1 MNMDSFGHKLPNG
14 KKVGARESHE
24 TNFVTIFFGVE
35 CFTQM
40 QISSTLFSTF
50 LCST

>member
-24 TNFVTIFFGVE
+24 TNFVTIFLE
-35 CFTQM
+35 LNALLRCE
-40 QISSTLFSTF
+40 
-50 LCST
+50 